1 MKKIIYHLTTYGCQ
15 MNHSDSERIHTY
27 LQSNGFSSGDKNK
40 ADILIFN
47 ACSVRQSAI
56 DRVLGQIHN
65 AKKNKAKS
73 PLVVVTGCLL
83 PEDRKKLSQQKN
95 IILDIKNLP
104 HWIDTLAKHIKID
117 KKKIKPTGNL
127 KSYFK
132 IQPQHSSNYSAYI
145 PIMTG
150 CNNFCSYCA
159 VPYTRGREQSRPAN
173 DILKEIQNLIRQGYK
188 EIILLGQNVN
198 SYHGSLKQNS
208 KNKNYKIKNS
218 KNITFPQLLKKID
231 NLKGDYWLNFYSS
244 HPKDLST
251 ALINCYKTC
260 RHLTPY
266 LHLALQSGSKK
277 ILQAMNRH
285 YTPTHYKKLIQQLR
299 KTNSHIA
306 VSTDI
311 IVGFPGETKK
321 DFQATN
327 KLIKDIGFDM
337 IYISQFSPRPNTAA
351 AKLTDNITK
360 LEKKNRD
367 KLLTKTFAT
376 TALKINQQFI
386 GQTIKVLID
395 RIEKNNIFGHTNQ
408 FKRVKIINNTT
419 TNCQRLIGNFV
430 DVNIT
435 RVTSWR
441 LEGKLKK

>member
-1 MKKIIYHLTTYGCQ
+1 MIKYHLITYGCQ

-65 AKKNKAKS
+65 AKKNKTNS

-83 PEDRKKLSQQKN
+83 PDDRKKLSQQKN

-117 KKKIKPTGNL
+117 KKKIKPAGSL

-132 IQPQHSSNYSAYI
+132 IQPQHSSNYSAYV

-159 VPYTRGREQSRPAN
+159 VPYTRGREQSRSVT
-173 DILKEIQNLIRQGYK
+173 EIINEIKQLIQQNYK

-198 SYHGSLKQNS
+198 SYQGKLGK
-208 KNKNYKIKNS
+208 KIIS
-218 KNITFPQLLKKID
+218 FPQLLKKID

-244 HPKDLST
+244 HPKDLSAT
-251 ALINCYKTC
+251 LINCYKTC
-260 RHLTPY
+260 HHLTPY

-285 YTPTHYKKLIQQLR
+285 YTPTHYKKLIQQLK
-299 KTNSHIA
+299 KTNPYIS

-321 DFQATN
+321 NFQATN

-367 KLLTKTFAT
+367 KILTKTFAT

-408 FKRVKIINNTT
+408 FRRVKITDNNTM
-419 TNCQRLIGNFV
+419 NCHRLIGNFI
-430 DVNIT
+430 NIKIT
-435 RVTSWR
+435 SATSWR